1 MMQRQGQ
8 VEADGSPA
16 ARRATNATA
25 TKRPVKKRTSIP
37 EFFREVRDEMRQV
50 AWPNRSEMVNYTA
63 VVLTTLIL
71 MISLIFFLNW
81 VFAHVVLFLYSK

>member
-1 MMQRQGQ
+1 
-8 VEADGSPA
+8 
-16 ARRATNATA
+16 
-25 TKRPVKKRTSIP
+25 
-37 EFFREVRDEMRQV
+37 V